1 MKVLTKAELVRQVA
15 ERTGM
20 TKKDTAL
27 VVNAVFETIMDA
39 LAKGEKV
46 QIAGFGVFEVK
57 QRAERVGRNPRT
69 GEEIKIPPR
78 KVPVFRVGKE
88 LKTRVME
95 SK

>member
-1 MKVLTKAELVRQVA
+1 MTKAELVKEVA

-27 VVNAVFETIMDA
+27 LVNALFDTIVDA
-39 LAKGEKV
+39 LSKGEKV
-46 QIAGFGVFEVK
+46 QIAGFGIFEVRE
-57 QRAERVGRNPRT
+57 RAERVGRNPRT

-88 LKTRVME
+88 LRTKVTG
-95 SK
+95 K

>member
-1 MKVLTKAELVRQVA
+1 VKVLTKAELVRQVA
-15 ERTGM
+15 EKTGM

-27 VVNAVFETIMDA
+27 VVNTVFETIMDA
-39 LAKGEKV
+39 LTKGEKV

-88 LKTRVME
+88 LKTRVMG
-95 SK
+95 SR

>member
-1 MKVLTKAELVRQVA
+1 LTKAELVREVA
-15 ERTGM
+15 EKTGM

-27 VVNAVFETIMDA
+27 LVNALFETIMDA
-39 LAKGEKV
+39 LSKGEKV
-46 QIAGFGVFEVK
+46 QIAGFGIFEVK
-57 QRAERVGRNPRT
+57 ERAERVGRNPRT

-88 LKTRVME
+88 LKTKVM

>member
-1 MKVLTKAELVRQVA
+1 MTKAELVREVA

-27 VVNAVFETIMDA
+27 VVNAVFETVMDA
-39 LAKGEKV
+39 LSKGEKV
-46 QIAGFGVFEVK
+46 QIAGFGIFEVRE
-57 QRAERVGRNPRT
+57 RAERVGRNPRT

-88 LKTRVME
+88 LRTKVTGT
-95 SK
+95 

>member
-1 MKVLTKAELVRQVA
+1 MTKAELVRQVA

>member
-1 MKVLTKAELVRQVA
+1 MTKAELVREVA
-15 ERTGM
+15 EKTGM

-27 VVNAVFETIMDA
+27 LVNALFETIMDA
-39 LAKGEKV
+39 LSKGEKV
-46 QIAGFGVFEVK
+46 QIAGFGIFEVK
-57 QRAERVGRNPRT
+57 ERAERVGRNPRT

-88 LKTRVME
+88 LKTKVM

>member
-1 MKVLTKAELVRQVA
+1 LTKAELVREVA

-27 VVNAVFETIMDA
+27 VVNAVFETVMDA
-39 LAKGEKV
+39 LSKGEKV
-46 QIAGFGVFEVK
+46 QIAGFGIFEVRE
-57 QRAERVGRNPRT
+57 RAERVGRNPRT

-88 LKTRVME
+88 LRTKVTGT
-95 SK
+95 